1 MIKISVVMRRFLFL
15 AFFVISYGGLTGQSY
30 TKKSVPVD
38 TIFKLNGSILPVNVT
53 TVTPT
58 YVSFTIPGNQDEFT
72 IERKEV
78 HKIIFK
84 NGRLEILND
93 AAFVVMD
100 ESNWESVWLT
110 EDKKEVAELFKLGE
124 IDAKSPA
131 SARSPAAAKKGAI
144 IKLKKKAVNMKGT
157 VVLVTH
163 KQTTGGYGEYPGYYI
178 KGIAYGPEP
187 PEEQASTSTEEESS
201 LNRKGGM

>member
-1 MIKISVVMRRFLFL
+1 MRRMLIVTVAL
-15 AFFVISYGGLTGQSY
+15 ISFNGLTGQSY
-30 TKKSVPVD
+30 HKKAEPADS
-38 TIFKLNGSILPVNVT
+38 IFKLNGTVLPVNVT

-58 YVSFTIPGNQDEFT
+58 DVSFTIPGKQDEFT
-72 IERKEV
+72 MERKEV
-78 HKIIFK
+78 YKIIYK

-100 ESNWESVWLT
+100 DSNWEAVWLT
-110 EDKKEVAELFKLGE
+110 EDKKEVSELYKLGE

-157 VVLVTH
+157 IVLVTH

-187 PEEQASTSTEEESS
+187 PEEEASTSPDNESS
-201 LNRKGGM
+201 LNKKGGM

>member
-1 MIKISVVMRRFLFL
+1 MRRMLIIVAL
-15 AFFVISYGGLTGQSY
+15 MISFYGLTGQSY
-30 TKKSVPVD
+30 AKKSLPVD
-38 TIFKLNGSILPVNVT
+38 TIFKLNGTVLPVDVT

-58 YVSFTIPGNQDEFT
+58 YVSFTIPGKHDEFT

-78 HKIIFK
+78 HKIVYK
-84 NGRLEILND
+84 NGRMEILND
-93 AAFVVMD
+93 VAFVVMD
-100 ESNWESVWLT
+100 DSNWEAVWLT
-110 EDKKEVAELFKLGE
+110 EDKKEVSELYKLGE
-124 IDAKSPA
+124 IDARSPA

-157 VVLVTH
+157 IILVTH

-187 PEEQASTSTEEESS
+187 PEEEAIASPDEGSS
-201 LNRKGGM
+201 LNKSGGM

>member
-1 MIKISVVMRRFLFL
+1 MRRMLI
-15 AFFVISYGGLTGQSY
+15 VIIAMISFNGLTGQSY
-30 TKKSVPVD
+30 TKKAEPAD
-38 TIFKLNGSILPVNVT
+38 TIFKLNGTVLPVNVT

-58 YVSFTIPGNQDEFT
+58 YVSFTIPGRPDEFT
-72 IERKEV
+72 MERKEV
-78 HKIIFK
+78 HKIIYK

-100 ESNWESVWLT
+100 DSNWEAVWLT
-110 EDKKEVAELFKLGE
+110 EDKKEVSELYKLGE

-157 VVLVTH
+157 IVLVTH

-187 PEEQASTSTEEESS
+187 PEEEASKSPDNDAS
-201 LNRKGGM
+201 LNKKGGM

>member
-1 MIKISVVMRRFLFL
+1 MRGMLLIVVLMTSV
-15 AFFVISYGGLTGQSY
+15 AGLSGQY
-30 TKKSVPVD
+30 HTKKSVPVD
-38 TIFKLNGSILPVNVT
+38 TIFKLNGSILPVDVT

-58 YVSFTIPGNQDEFT
+58 YVSFTIPGKPDEFT

-78 HKIIFK
+78 HKIMYK
-84 NGRLEILND
+84 NGMIEILND

-100 ESNWESVWLT
+100 DSNWESVWLT
-110 EDKKEVAELFKLGE
+110 ENKKEVSDLYKLGE
-124 IDAKSPA
+124 VDAKSPA
-131 SARSPAAAKKGAI
+131 SARSPSAAKKGAI

-157 VVLVTH
+157 VILVTH

-187 PEEQASTSTEEESS
+187 PEEEANTSPDDKPS
-201 LNRKGGM
+201 LNKSGGM